1 MDVDIDVDVDVD
13 IDVDIDALVVVDT
26 DVDIDVDVDVV
37 TDVDTVTD
45 VDVDVD
51 TDIDTDIEADPGG
64 MSRLVSSLN
73 TWLSSNA
80 NRAVL
85 LGFLSG
91 PIGSHYIAK
100 AVAAT
105 SQSADPHAGSIN
117 PTQLQGFAVLL
128 NYIFASG
135 TTAAQAWQ
143 TVASFVK
150 AQNPTT
156 SDQKLLLM
164 QILIAPNQAA
174 DAALA
179 TWNWPKSA
187 SDTLIAQVASMAP
200 STIYPFMETYQY
212 QSKTLPV
219 KVGASVIL
227 NALNSATSGWVSAFN
242 TVGVTDDATP
252 SPGNYDGAGYSYSA
266 EALAAAA
273 VRPGGTVT
281 SGGTT
286 FIWPDVASG
295 QHDTVTAAGQVIQL
309 SGQGS
314 TLSFLG
320 SGTFGTQGGTITITY
335 TDGST
340 SAGKITYADWCAG
353 AAASGSTLVTTT
365 AYRNYRG
372 GKQANPLRAYLYAA
386 SIPLTAART
395 SSP

>member
-1 MDVDIDVDVDVD
+1 
-13 IDVDIDALVVVDT
+13 
-26 DVDIDVDVDVV
+26 
-37 TDVDTVTD
+37 
-45 VDVDVD
+45 
-51 TDIDTDIEADPGG
+51 
-64 MSRLVSSLN
+64 
-73 TWLSSNA
+73 
-80 NRAVL
+80 VL
-85 LGFLSG
+85 LGFLDG
-91 PIGSHYIAK
+91 AIGSYYIGK
-100 AVAAT
+100 AIAAT
-105 SQSADPHAGSIN
+105 SQSADPQAGSTN
-117 PTQLQGFAVLL
+117 PTQAQGFAVLL

-143 TVASFVK
+143 TVVSFVQ

-179 TWNWPKSA
+179 AWNWPKPA
-187 SDTLIAQVASMAP
+187 SDALIAQLASMAP

-212 QSKTLPV
+212 QSHTLPV
-219 KVGASVIL
+219 KVAAAAIL
-227 NALNSATSGWVSAFN
+227 NALNSATSGWVSAFG

-252 SPGNYDGAGYSYSA
+252 GPGNYDGAGYSYSA
-266 EALAAAA
+266 EALAEAG

-309 SGQGS
+309 SGQGK

-340 SAGKITYADWCAG
+340 SAGTITYADWCAG
-353 AAASGSTLVTTT
+353 EAASGSTLVVTTG
-365 AYRNYRG
+365 YRNYTG
-372 GKQANPLRAYLYAA
+372 GKQASSLRAYLYAA
-386 SIPLTAART
+386 SIPLTAGKDIKSVTMPVNSNLHFFAVT
-395 SSP
+395 AS